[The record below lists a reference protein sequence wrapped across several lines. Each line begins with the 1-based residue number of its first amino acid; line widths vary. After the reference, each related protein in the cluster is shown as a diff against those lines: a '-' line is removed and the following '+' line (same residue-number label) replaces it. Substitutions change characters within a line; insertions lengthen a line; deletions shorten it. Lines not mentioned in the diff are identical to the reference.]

1 MKSSFFQPMR
11 LSEEFKTITEQL
23 NELYQ
28 YKRFLEERISIL
40 EFKLQE
46 VGEMMDFVDTLNEKA
61 RQANQESKN
70 SEE

>member
-1 MKSSFFQPMR
+1 MR

-61 RQANQESKN
+61 RQANQDVKN
-70 SEE
+70 QDE

>member
-1 MKSSFFQPMR
+1 MR

-28 YKRFLEERISIL
+28 YKRFLEERISVL

-46 VGEMMDFVDTLNEKA
+46 VGEMMDYVDVLNDKVNRAKQDKETLTE
-61 RQANQESKN
+61 
-70 SEE
+70 